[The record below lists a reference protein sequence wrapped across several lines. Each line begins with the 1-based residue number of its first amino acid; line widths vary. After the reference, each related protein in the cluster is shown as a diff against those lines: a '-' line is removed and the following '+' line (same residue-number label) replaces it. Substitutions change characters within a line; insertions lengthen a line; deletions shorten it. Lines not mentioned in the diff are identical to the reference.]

1 MCACAQKSGL
11 MIKARVHIDCTKWQ
25 TETEVL
31 TCFAVVNKCVT
42 LLNARNKINEE
53 SYTEL

>member
-1 MCACAQKSGL
+1 MCACAHKSGL